1 MILKEYGESPS
12 VPLEMKDLED
22 ITIYRAKGCS
32 ACNKTGYKGRL
43 AIHEL
48 LLSDDGLRQLIQ
60 ANAPVHD
67 IAAHGMKHGMLT
79 LKQDGIQKV
88 LLGDT
93 DLKQVK
99 RACIK

>member
-1 MILKEYGESPS
+1 M
-12 VPLEMKDLED
+12 PLVMNDLND
-22 ITIYRAKGCS
+22 IELFKARGCA

-48 LLSDDGLRQLIQ
+48 LLSDDTLRQLIQ
-60 ANAPVHD
+60 SSAPVHD
-67 IAAHGMKHGMLT
+67 ILSFGIKNGMLT